1 MFKKKAVNDKQI
13 LIFVGL
19 IDASK
24 KFLVF
29 LALLGQLVSIL
40 PQKTIQAQAITH
52 EKEEYIEEYDDIK
65 VNHDMYANIEKSD
78 IAVDI
83 EIESMRSL
91 NEKVFRKLD
100 GSYEVSIYPDVV
112 HYLENGQYKDIDNTF
127 VETTKE
133 LKN

>member
-1 MFKKKAVNDKQI
+1 MFKKKTVSDKQI

-40 PQKTIQAQAITH
+40 PQRTIQAQAITH

-100 GSYEVSIYPDVV
+100 GSYEVSIYLMLSIILKTV
-112 HYLENGQYKDIDNTF
+112 NTKILI
-127 VETTKE
+127 T
-133 LKN
+133 LS